1 MAKYGSSWQLRSR
14 DLISETCFVRH
25 GDLPFQFAEA
35 IQSEVADRNNS
46 KPKVYTGEELRLRL
60 GGLFISCRAR
70 EPEGLWANTDFGG
83 RTHPESQIQPDM
95 YPGLSLGLLFCFFDG
110 VYRSL

>member
-60 GGLFISCRAR
+60 GGQFISVVGLVSLRAC
-70 EPEGLWANTDFGG
+70 GLT
-83 RTHPESQIQPDM
+83 QISEEEHTPNLRSNPICIQAWCVV
-95 YPGLSLGLLFCFFDG
+95 LLF
-110 VYRSL
+110 